1 MTKDKERD
9 DAMIAEMAEMLR
21 KSRAFIFVHHNK
33 SPLLLEIDALLR
45 GDEPAKLDRYV
56 VAFKDAKDAY
66 IGPNRTEH
74 ESDQAAA
81 AVLRRHFPSVE
92 VPREIAQALG
102 WLREVGRFGQPF
114 SITPQIYKA
123 FFMPAIE
130 ALTQAAGE

>member
-56 VAFKDAKDAY
+56 VAWQEADSAFGHCDCDRSENC
-66 IGPNRTEH
+66 PH
-74 ESDQAAA
+74 AA
-81 AVLRRHFPSVE
+81 AVLRRHFEPPSEVVE
-92 VPREIAQALG
+92 AAEMVQRLSEGATAGTYYASAKAIADHILKGDQ
-102 WLREVGRFGQPF
+102 
-114 SITPQIYKA
+114 
-123 FFMPAIE
+123 
-130 ALTQAAGE
+130 